1 MLNNEE
7 WRTIQEFPKY
17 EVSTLGKV
25 RNKDTLHILHFFTQN
40 SGYDV
45 ISFSKSKGKDKR
57 SIKRTIHRLVAIA
70 FLPNPNNLKYVNHI
84 DGNKHNNTVS
94 NLEWCTNSEN
104 VLHARKTGLNPYNK
118 PTKGMKLKT
127 RGDLGIS
134 SKYLGVCWDKSRNKW
149 RATVVFDKVKY
160 CQKRF
165 GTELDAALYRD
176 RVIKNNNLDL
186 PLNFV

>member
-17 EVSTLGKV
+17 EVSNLGKV

-40 SGYDV
+40 CGYDV
-45 ISFSKSKGKDKR
+45 ISFSKV
-57 SIKRTIHRLVAIA
+57 KRTIHRLVAIA

-94 NLEWCTNSEN
+94 NLEWCTCSEN
-104 VLHARKTGLNPYNK
+104 IQHARRTGLNPYNK
-118 PTKGMKLKT
+118 PTKGLKLKA
-127 RGDLGIS
+127 RGNSGIT
-134 SKYLGVCWDKSRNKW
+134 SKYFGVCWDKARNKW
-149 RATVVFDKVKY
+149 RARVVFDKVRY
-160 CQKRF
+160 CNKRF
-165 GTELDAALYRD
+165 DTELEAALYRD
-176 RVIKNNNLDL
+176 EVVKNNNLNL